1 MTDTDPCEVPSLGRP
16 CLPEQGP
23 YLAELKPSE
32 EFVGFYL
39 ARNPRLDPFRDPA
52 KGKYMRLQL
61 RDRSGTLQARIWQE
75 ADQAAQVILDGLPLK
90 VAGVLELYNGQKQV
104 QIQRYRPAR
113 EGEFDPSRLLD
124 TTARDPE
131 AMWARVMAA
140 VHGVRDP
147 HLNAL
152 LRAFF
157 DDIDTAARFAEIP
170 AARVIHHPYKCGLL
184 EHCYELL
191 RLAEPLLEL
200 YPEIDADLLTTGILL
215 HDIGKLEE
223 YAYGYDVDVTIP
235 GKLIGHVVLSER
247 RVSAAIGRIDGFPP
261 KRELEV
267 IHMILA
273 HHGRYEWG
281 SPRRPKSL
289 EAAALHYLDNL
300 DAQVNRFNLI
310 LAPARENGESWT
322 QYDRLLGRVLYT
334 GEGQGLSVEENG
346 YAE

>member
-1 MTDTDPCEVPSLGRP
+1 MTQDISAEAPSLLQP

-23 YLAELKPSE
+23 FLAELEPGK

-39 ARNPRLDPFRDPA
+39 ARNPRLDPFRDPT

-61 RDRSGTLQARIWQE
+61 RDRTGTLQARIWHE
-75 ADQAAQVILDGLPLK
+75 GEQAAQVIQDGLPLK
-90 VAGVLELYNGQKQV
+90 VAGLAETYNGQTQV
-104 QIQRYRPAR
+104 QIQRFRPAQ
-113 EGEFDPSRLLD
+113 EGEFDPARLLAM
-124 TTARDPE
+124 TSRDPE
-131 AMWARVMAA
+131 LMWARVMHAA
-140 VHGVRDP
+140 HDVRDP

-157 DDIDTAARFAEIP
+157 DDINTAARFAETP
-170 AARVIHHPYKCGLL
+170 AARVIHHAYRSGLL

-200 YPEIDADLLTTGILL
+200 YPEIDAGLLMTGILL

-223 YAYGYDVDVTIP
+223 YAYGYDVNVTIP

-247 RVSAAIGRIDGFPP
+247 MVSAAISRIDGFPP

-300 DAQVNRFNLI
+300 DAQVNRFKLL
-310 LAPARENGESWT
+310 LAPARENGDSWT

-334 GEGQGLSVEENG
+334 GEEQGMSVEENG